1 MTLTYEILNMDDT
14 AYILAHLS
22 KSGDRWALALKLR
35 REGKILREIAPILG
49 LKSVESARRLVYFG
63 KRMEELLKSKK

>member
-1 MTLTYEILNMDDT
+1 MDDT